1 MLANLIQTQ
10 GEVIAHILNGVIN
23 RPARDALL
31 LHHAIVDVGDRGG
44 HSNNNDHAKD
54 ELRYELLI
62 SRLVRLHW
70 DRSLLVKVK
79 RAYSDK
85 YGRPLDEDLED
96 ATRGDLRE
104 FVWELA
110 RT

>member
-1 MLANLIQTQ
+1 M
-10 GEVIAHILNGVIN
+10 GERGE
-23 RPARDALL
+23 
-31 LHHAIVDVGDRGG
+31 DRGQ
-44 HSNNNDHAKD
+44 KD

-70 DRSLLVKVK
+70 DRGLLSRVK
-79 RAYSDK
+79 RAYNDK
-85 YGRPLDEDLED
+85 YGRPLEEDLED

-110 RT
+110 KT

>member
-1 MLANLIQTQ
+1 
-10 GEVIAHILNGVIN
+10 
-23 RPARDALL
+23 
-31 LHHAIVDVGDRGG
+31 
-44 HSNNNDHAKD
+44 
-54 ELRYELLI
+54 
-62 SRLVRLHW
+62 
-70 DRSLLVKVK
+70 VKVK

-85 YGRPLDEDLED
+85 YGRPLEEDLED

>member
-1 MLANLIQTQ
+1 
-10 GEVIAHILNGVIN
+10 VIAHILNGVIN

-31 LHHAIVDVGDRGG
+31 LHHAIVDVGDRSGG
-44 HSNNNDHAKD
+44 SGNNDHGTSGHAKD

-70 DRSLLVKVK
+70 DRGLLVKVK

-85 YGRPLDEDLED
+85 YGRPLEEDLED

>member
-1 MLANLIQTQ
+1 M
-10 GEVIAHILNGVIN
+10 
-23 RPARDALL
+23 
-31 LHHAIVDVGDRGG
+31 DVGDRGNG
-44 HSNNNDHAKD
+44 GGNHGHAKD

-85 YGRPLDEDLED
+85 YGRPLEEDLED

>member
-1 MLANLIQTQ
+1 
-10 GEVIAHILNGVIN
+10 VIAHILNGVIN

-31 LHHAIVDVGDRGG
+31 LHHAIVDVGDRGDSGARGG
-44 HSNNNDHAKD
+44 HSNDSGHAKD

-85 YGRPLDEDLED
+85 YGRPLEEDLED

>member
-1 MLANLIQTQ
+1 M
-10 GEVIAHILNGVIN
+10 IAHILNGVIN

-31 LHHAIVDVGDRGG
+31 LRHAIKDVADR
-44 HSNNNDHAKD
+44 NQAD

-70 DRSLLVKVK
+70 DRGLLVRVK
-79 RAYSDK
+79 RAYREK
-85 YGRPLDEDLED
+85 YKRALEDDLED
-96 ATRGDLRE
+96 ATKGDLRE

>member
-1 MLANLIQTQ
+1 
-10 GEVIAHILNGVIN
+10 
-23 RPARDALL
+23 L

-44 HSNNNDHAKD
+44 SDTAGGAAGRGSNGNNSSNNHAKD

-70 DRSLLVKVK
+70 DRGLLARVK
-79 RAYSDK
+79 RAYGDK
-85 YGRPLDEDLED
+85 YGRALEEDLED

-110 RT
+110 KT

>member
-1 MLANLIQTQ
+1 
-10 GEVIAHILNGVIN
+10 VIN

-31 LHHAIVDVGDRGG
+31 LHHAIVDVGDRGDSG
-44 HSNNNDHAKD
+44 AGRDAGARGSGSHGNSGSHAKD

-70 DRSLLVKVK
+70 DRGLLVRVK

-85 YGRPLDEDLED
+85 YGRALEEDLED